1 MLSSPRWK
9 SSGFLIRRSLVRVQQ
24 VAPVS
29 GGLVNA
35 SGLAACSVRS
45 HKTLRFIRSWCN
57 GSTRDFDS
65 CSVGSS
71 PADRAKPTDETSM
84 DGRRAGAAGLHH
96 IGGSRMSNAVGPE
109 NALYSGRGRQERS
122 AASGRHWQ
130 TLQRHGVLSFCGCG
144 VMGAH
149 RPSKPRTRVRSPL
162 SAPGLMLVRV
172 PMLPLLSSS
181 RLLAG
186 LLLKSGRTGRRMEQA
201 APVEIRRSISRRSE
215 DGYHACLSRR
225 RSRVRDPSALPYGS
239 LAQSAERA
247 AVNREVGGSS
257 PPGIATRSVGR
268 VRQCTGLLIRDHGKP
283 WRGFKS
289 STFRHMPV

>member
-1 MLSSPRWK
+1 MTPSTNRRGHHPFKVIVLGSNPTGATNTASGDGGGEGNCSELFTQGRLINGRKRVDAEKIQRGGDMLSSPRWK

-45 HKTLRFIRSWCN
+45 HKTLHFIRSWCN

-109 NALYSGRGRQERS
+109 NALYSGRGKQERS

-162 SAPGLMLVRV
+162 SAPMLHGVTGRV
-172 PMLPLLSSS
+172 ASLLSFCE
-181 RLLAG
+181 
-186 LLLKSGRTGRRMEQA
+186 TT
-201 APVEIRRSISRRSE
+201 
-215 DGYHACLSRR
+215 RR
-225 RSRVRDPSALPYGS
+225 RSWLFASFLPWLG
-239 LAQSAERA
+239 
-247 AVNREVGGSS
+247 
-257 PPGIATRSVGR
+257 
-268 VRQCTGLLIRDHGKP
+268 
-283 WRGFKS
+283 
-289 STFRHMPV
+289 